1 MTFILKERKVKQ
13 IMYHFNKNYQLDHE
27 DIYQITTL
35 TTFIHRNMCTSVCVH
50 TCAHT
55 VTCTC

>member
-35 TTFIHRNMCTSVCVH
+35 TTFIHRETCVH
-50 TCAHT
+50 LYVCIHVHT
-55 VTCTC
+55 Q